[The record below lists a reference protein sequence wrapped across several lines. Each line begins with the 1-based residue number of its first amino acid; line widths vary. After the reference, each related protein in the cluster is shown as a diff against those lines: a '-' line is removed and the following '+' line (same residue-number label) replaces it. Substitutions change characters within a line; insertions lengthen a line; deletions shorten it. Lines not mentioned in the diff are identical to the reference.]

1 MKKMFAFAGI
11 LTVLLHT
18 GYAFYFYTTYEA
30 NATYQP
36 ALPENST
43 VLSQETSFV
52 GKVGPQTAFDPA
64 AFLQDLFLW
73 SIPLTFVALTAL
85 LFLIRTIRRRTF

>member
-1 MKKMFAFAGI
+1 MKKMLAVTGV
-11 LTVLLHT
+11 LTVLLHM
-18 GYAFYFYTTYEA
+18 GYAIYFYAVHEA

-43 VLSQETSFV
+43 VLSQDTSFV
-52 GKVGPQTAFDPA
+52 GQVGSQTEYDPIS
-64 AFLQDLFLW
+64 FLKDLFLW
-73 SIPLTFVALTAL
+73 SIPLTFIGLMAL

>member
-1 MKKMFAFAGI
+1 MKKIFVFASVI
-11 LTVLLHT
+11 TVLLHI
-18 GYAFYFYTTYEA
+18 GYAIYFYAGHEA
-30 NATYQP
+30 NVAYQP

-43 VLSQETSFV
+43 VLSQETSYTGTV
-52 GKVGPQTAFDPA
+52 GSQTTNDPL
-64 AFLQDLFLW
+64 AFLQHLFLW